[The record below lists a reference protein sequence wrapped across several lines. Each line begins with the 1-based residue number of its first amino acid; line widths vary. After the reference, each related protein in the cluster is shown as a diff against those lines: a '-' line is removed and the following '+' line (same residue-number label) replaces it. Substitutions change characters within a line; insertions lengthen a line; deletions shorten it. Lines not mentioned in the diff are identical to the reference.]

1 MKLNKAQ
8 QNGINQWLFILKTV
22 NQLENRKKRILDNF
36 NDLNNDKDFECDNY
50 WTDFKKQTVY
60 QKINMVIN
68 IELSDISSKFDD
80 VEIKFYKKCH
90 VIIWSIIA
98 TKLFSDILTYDNVK
112 KQIEKI

>member
-22 NQLENRKKRILDNF
+22 NQLEKRKKRILGNF
-36 NDLNNDKDFECDNY
+36 NDLNNDKDFEGDNY
-50 WTDFKKQTVY
+50 QTVY

-68 IELSDISSKFDD
+68 VELAYIINKFDAD
-80 VEIKFYKKCH
+80 ENKMFKKCN

-98 TKLFSDILTYDNVK
+98 MKLFSDILTYDNIK
-112 KQIEKI
+112 KQIEKIEK